1 VFLHDTYCVAATN
14 FMLLSGPGGD
24 EDEDEEDTEERML
37 LLHDGDDN
45 AESGSRVMH
54 TAVFEPAQAKA
65 DDREAAGTPTAGCC
79 FRGFLYVSE
88 LHVRLLCV
96 V

>member
-1 VFLHDTYCVAATN
+1 VFLHGAFCVAATN
-14 FMLLSGPGGD
+14 FMLLSGPGGND
-24 EDEDEEDTEERML
+24 DEDEEDAEERML
-37 LLHDGDDN
+37 LLHDGSHS

-65 DDREAAGTPTAGCC
+65 DDREAAGTPTACC
-79 FRGFLYVSE
+79 CSWILHVSE